1 MSGGTRSG
9 AEPDRGVRFCPV
21 CGAGLEEPA
30 FVQEYWVADDRQFL
44 CWCPGCGTMST
55 VVLAAHVVSH
65 EPEH

>member
-1 MSGGTRSG
+1 V
-9 AEPDRGVRFCPV
+9 GVSFCPV
-21 CGAGLEEPA
+21 CGAGLDEPA

-44 CWCPGCGTMST
+44 CWCHGCGTMST